1 MDKINKKFQEPANVI
16 SSIKNQNNSNK
27 LTIPEILLKQNKIT
41 ENQFQTCLKHQK
53 KTGKP
58 LTSILVLM
66 GYVKS
71 DTIINILNKTYN
83 YQVIKISE
91 IKPDPALHNL
101 IPFKIAKKY
110 MAFPLWEKQNKLV
123 VTMSDP
129 SDLIT
134 IKKFEQESSKNLIVY
149 ASNQNDIIE
158 AYKNFYKISN
168 KDYNK
173 FIDFKNNINDDL
185 SITPIDNLDSLLAK
199 ATKNFEKQ
207 SINVA
212 KEDYDEVMSS
222 DAPII
227 NLVNGILV
235 KAVNDR
241 VSDIHIEPFKRSLR
255 VRYRL
260 DGSLYKSMDIP
271 LSIKNAV
278 ISRIKI
284 LAELD
289 IAERRMPQDGRIQMQ
304 FKQQKA
310 VDFRVSTLPTL
321 FGESVVLRILDQS
334 SLNIDITKLGFTPDI
349 FKSIQRCI
357 NRPYGLI
364 LVTGPT
370 GSGKTTTLYSILNE
384 LNKEDTKILTAEQPV
399 EFNFKGI
406 NQVPVK
412 EDISMTFATALRAF
426 LRQDPD
432 IIMVGEIRDFETAE
446 IAIKAAMT
454 GHLVLSTLHTN
465 DCAST
470 IGRLVNIGIPLYML
484 ASAVTMVLAQRLI
497 RKLCPECKQKITKYT
512 KKDLELYGFSKHEIS
527 NLELYE
533 SKGCLK
539 CNGTGF
545 KGRTGLFELMEVTN
559 EISKAINI
567 NRDED
572 HLRKLAKKQGMTT
585 LRKAGLEKILQG
597 VTSLKEVLK
606 KTTITKETLPL
617 YLVNESVEIYE
628 DKDIIIREGN
638 TDIDFFQLIQGA
650 LLVVKKNKKIG
661 EIVEPKEYF
670 GEKAC
675 ITGRPRSAS
684 IISHGRTIIKRF
696 PGNKL
701 SEIIEKYPEIAKPL
715 FKGLANRLHHAN
727 KTITYIADKIFD
739 F

>member
-1 MDKINKKFQEPANVI
+1 MDKINSQKSANLI
-16 SSIKNQNNSNK
+16 SSIKSKSDSNK
-27 LTIPEILLKQNKIT
+27 SGIAEILLKQGKIT
-41 ENQFQTCLKHQK
+41 ENQFQTCLKHH
-53 KTGKP
+53 KTTHIP
-58 LTSILVLM
+58 LTSIFILM
-66 GYVKS
+66 GYVSS
-71 DTIINILNKTYN
+71 DIVINILDKTYN
-83 YQVIKISE
+83 YQVVKISK
-91 IKPDPALHNL
+91 IKPDPALCNL
-101 IPFKIAKKY
+101 IPFKTAKKY
-110 MAFPLWEKQNKLV
+110 MAFPLWEKENKLV
-123 VTMSDP
+123 ITMTDP
-129 SDLIT
+129 SDLIA
-134 IKKFEQESSKNLIVY
+134 IKKFEQELSKNLIIY
-149 ASNQNDIIE
+149 ASNQNDIIK
-158 AYKNFYKISN
+158 AYKKIYKISN
-168 KDYNK
+168 KDFNE
-173 FIDFKNNINDDL
+173 FINFKDNINNDL
-185 SITPIDNLDSLLAK
+185 SVTPIDDLNSLLTE
-199 ATKNFEKQ
+199 ATKNFKKQ
-207 SINVA
+207 SINA
-212 KEDYDEVMSS
+212 KQQDYDELMSL

-227 NLVNGILV
+227 NLVNGILA
-235 KAVNDR
+235 KAVNDG
-241 VSDIHIEPFKRSLR
+241 VSDIHIEPFEKSLK

-278 ISRIKI
+278 ISRVKI

-304 FKQQKA
+304 FKKQKA

-334 SLNIDITKLGFTPDI
+334 SLNIDITKLGFTFDML
-349 FKSIQRCI
+349 KSIKRCI

-384 LNKEDTKILTAEQPV
+384 LNKENTKILTAEQPV

-412 EDISMTFATALRAF
+412 EDIGMTFATALRAF

-497 RKLCPECKQKITKYT
+497 RKLCPECKQETAEYN

-527 NLELYE
+527 NLKLYE
-533 SKGCLK
+533 SKGCSN

-585 LRKAGLEKILQG
+585 LRKAGLEKIFQS

-617 YLVNESVEIYE
+617 YLVNENVEIYE

-638 TDIDFFQLIQGA
+638 TDIDFFQLIQGS

-675 ITGRPRSAS
+675 ITGKPRSAS
-684 IISHGRTIIKRF
+684 IISNGRTIIKRF

-701 SEIIEKYPEIAKPL
+701 FEIIEKYPEIAKPL

-727 KTITYIADKIFD
+727 KTITHIADKIFD